1 MNSKFGFFLPLN
13 GIDVRTH
20 SEKRED
26 GSLVT
31 AAAKIMQMRGRK
43 ERRKEGRKE
52 GMKEGTFSVSFPF
65 SWTRSTGSLIV
76 QGFGHMVICHV
87 LLDLDFFVKIW
98 QDMAFFSISP
108 VHSKTLVLFGR

>member
-43 ERRKEGRKE
+43 EGGKE

-76 QGFGHMVICHV
+76 VQCQGFGHTVICHV

-98 QDMAFFSISP
+98 QERTPSFFSIG
-108 VHSKTLVLFGR
+108 TGF